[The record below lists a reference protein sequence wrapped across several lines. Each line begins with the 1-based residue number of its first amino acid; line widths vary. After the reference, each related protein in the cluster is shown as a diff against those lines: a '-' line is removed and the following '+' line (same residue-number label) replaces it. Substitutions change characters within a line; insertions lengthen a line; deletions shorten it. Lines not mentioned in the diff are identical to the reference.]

1 MKTGATVMRAR
12 FMVGTLLAVLAL
24 PGVSRAQ
31 SLFRENGPG
40 ASLFV
45 DRRARAVNDV
55 VTILIVEQSSSSR
68 TANTDITKESS
79 LKAGVSSFPT
89 IFDPI
94 TKLAK
99 PLTKPL
105 FGNKATSNV
114 LKDGLNVDL
123 SGAMDHAGTGTI
135 DRSDKVTGQIAAR
148 VVRVADNGNLL
159 IEGRRSVIVNDETQI
174 ITISGIVRPDDVTG
188 VNTVLSSQ
196 IADAEVQMVGKGVIA
211 DAQRPGVLYRLLSW
225 LSLF

>member
-1 MKTGATVMRAR
+1 MRREARVMRVW
-12 FMVGTLLAVLAL
+12 FGVGALLVGLAL
-24 PGVSRAQ
+24 PVVASAQ

-45 DRRARAVNDV
+45 DRRARAVNDI

-68 TANTDITKESS
+68 TANTDVTKEST
-79 LKAGVSSFPT
+79 LKAGVSNFPT

-114 LKDGLNVDL
+114 LKDGLNVDI
-123 SGAMDHAGTGTI
+123 SGAMDHAGKGTI

-148 VVRVADNGNLL
+148 VVRVQDNGNLL